1 MSYND
6 HAYTRPI
13 EVRGGIRAGS
23 KRGAFGS
30 SWWARRWLQTLEEFR
45 IGTRLD
51 RGRSYARRG
60 QVMSVDVQPGG
71 VTARVQGSRKRPY
84 SVSIE
89 VRTISPPDW
98 ERLQEAMAEQPIIAA
113 SLLSGRMPDNIEECF
128 RAAGLSMFP
137 DRQDDLE
144 TDCSCPD
151 WSNPCK
157 HVAAVYLLLG
167 EEFDRD
173 PLPDLPDA
181 GHGPRGPAGP
191 GVPPLRPNPGW
202 ARTAR
207 RAPAA
212 GTRGVLVQPADG
224 AAGKGPFRPGR
235 HTRTGCRPAPAAGP
249 VPTLAGQPGIRPG
262 PAGHLPRRLATG
274 SRAPHG
280 AGGTAGQPSAGARG
294 GTGTG
299 RNRGEG
305 RRNLRCQAAGG
316 RTEMTL
322 RPGPPYEWDEDK
334 REDTL
339 RMRGVDFLLVERA
352 DWAAAVHLRE

>member
-6 HAYTRPI
+6 YAYTKPI
-13 EVRGGIRAGS
+13 DVKGGIRAGS

-30 SWWARRWLQTLEEFR
+30 NWWAKRWIQTLEEFR
-45 IGTRLD
+45 IGSRLA

-84 SVSIE
+84 NVSIE

-98 ERLQEAMAEQPIIAA
+98 ERLQAAMAEQPIIAA

-128 RAAGLSMFP
+128 RAVGLSMFP
-137 DRQDDLE
+137 DRRDDLE

-173 PLPDLPDA
+173 PFLIFRMRGMDREDLL
-181 GHGPRGPAGP
+181 GPEFRRSAQTLEGPTLPAG
-191 GVPPLRPNPGW
+191 
-202 ARTAR
+202 
-207 RAPAA
+207 APVA

-224 AAGKGPFRPGR
+224 AAGKGPFRPGG
-235 HTRTGCRPAPAAGP
+235 HTRAGCRPAPAAGP
-249 VPTLAGQPGIRPG
+249 VPALAGQPGIRPG
-262 PAGHLPRRLATG
+262 HAGHLPRRLATG
-274 SRAPHG
+274 RRNPHG
-280 AGGTAGQPSAGARG
+280 GGTA
-294 GTGTG
+294 
-299 RNRGEG
+299 
-305 RRNLRCQAAGG
+305 
-316 RTEMTL
+316 
-322 RPGPPYEWDEDK
+322 
-334 REDTL
+334 
-339 RMRGVDFLLVERA
+339 
-352 DWAAAVHLRE
+352 